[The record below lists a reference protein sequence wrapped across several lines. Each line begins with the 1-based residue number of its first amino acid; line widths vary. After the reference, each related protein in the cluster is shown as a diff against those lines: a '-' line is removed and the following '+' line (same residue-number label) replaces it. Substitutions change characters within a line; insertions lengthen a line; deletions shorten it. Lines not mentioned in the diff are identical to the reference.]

1 MVNSNLCE
9 KLVSSSELPII
20 FDGNLKTNSVSI
32 SVAYFN
38 LLCYEFDSFIFK
50 LSYWVT
56 LYWYYIM

>member
-1 MVNSNLCE
+1 MINSNLCE
-9 KLVSSSELPII
+9 KLFSSSELPII
-20 FDGNLKTNSVSI
+20 FDGNLKTTSVPI